1 MKRDFNEKGSMTLE
15 TALLL
20 PIFFFMFLFVFGF
33 FGFISARNQIHHAL
47 IQSAKSLSM
56 DSYFTENV
64 ASAAESGTKFWEGF
78 GDMIYDLVRLDNDPY
93 YASSSD
99 WYKRTTSTSVVEMR
113 FVGFIAGSEGEEAAQ
128 KRLKSIG
135 VEDGLDGIDFEYSVS
150 DGDLEITAKYNL
162 QVWFNFFGVGS
173 FPMEDTVTVKMWGFD
188 ESSSSAA

>member
-1 MKRDFNEKGSMTLE
+1 MKRDFSEKGSMTLE

-20 PIFFFMFLFVFGF
+20 PIFFFMFLFVFCF

-64 ASAAESGTKFWEGF
+64 ESAAESGTKFWGDF
-78 GDMIYDLVRLDNDPY
+78 ADMIYDLVRLDIDPS

-99 WYKRTTSTSVVEMR
+99 WYKSTSNEPVIRKR
-113 FVGFIAGSEGEEAAQ
+113 FVGFIAGSEGEDAAQ

-135 VEDGLDGIDFEYSVS
+135 VEDGLDGIVFEYSVT

-162 QVWFNFFGVGS
+162 KVWFNFFGVGS

-188 ESSSSAA
+188 ESSAAAT

>member
-78 GDMIYDLVRLDNDPY
+78 ADMIYDLVRLDNDPY

>member
-1 MKRDFNEKGSMTLE
+1 MKRDISEKGSMTLE

-20 PIFFFMFLFVFGF
+20 PIFFFMFLFVFCF

-64 ASAAESGTKFWEGF
+64 ESAAESGTKFWEGF
-78 GDMIYDLVRLDNDPY
+78 ADMIYDLVRLDIDPY

-99 WYKRTTSTSVVEMR
+99 WYKSTSNKDVVKRR
-113 FVGFIAGSEGEEAAQ
+113 FVGFIAGSEGEDAAQ
-128 KRLKSIG
+128 KRLKAIG
-135 VEDGLDGIDFEYSVS
+135 VENGLDGISFEYSVNE
-150 DGDLEITAKYNL
+150 GDLEITAKYSL

-188 ESSSSAA
+188 ESSAASS